1 MQAKKP
7 LTAKTPLKAKPK
19 ARRKPTPLNK
29 KSAAQLIEPADKLF
43 SRYIRLRDSEWV
55 DGERIG
61 ECITCDRQLVV
72 FTEGK
77 FVASAQ
83 NGHLITRGCHQL
95 RYNEQNCS
103 LQCAHCNA
111 WLDKDEMIERY
122 RNAVDMKFGN
132 GTYKRLKAASKREG
146 AYKRLTK
153 PELLE
158 IIRYS
163 TEQISFYLDRPLD
176 K

>member
-1 MQAKKP
+1 MQTKKS
-7 LTAKTPLKAKPK
+7 LTAKTPLRAKPK
-19 ARRKPTPLNK
+19 VRRKPTPLNK
-29 KSAAQLIEPADKLF
+29 KTARRLIEPADKLF

-61 ECITCDRQLVV
+61 ECITCGRRLVV
-72 FTEGK
+72 FTGGK
-77 FVASAQ
+77 FIASAQ
-83 NGHLITRGCHQL
+83 NGHLISRGVYQL
-95 RYNEQNCS
+95 RFNEQNCS

-122 RNAVDMKFGN
+122 RNAVDLKFGN

-146 AYKRLTK
+146 AYKLPTK
-153 PELLE
+153 PELLQ
-158 IIRYS
+158 IIKDS
-163 TEQISFYLDRPLD
+163 TEQIAFYLDRPLD